1 MQNSAET
8 ENFIDTEARKQLEA
22 AWSVIFG
29 LVNGFLS
36 VHKKFGFELVA
47 KHSNPSL
54 EDLLLS
60 LKTMNVIMDTLDSL
74 GRFEGSEQRKLLNAK
89 QQIVWFELAV
99 ISLKA
104 GDKTEYLELVN
115 RMDKQ
120 VQF

>member
-1 MQNSAET
+1 
-8 ENFIDTEARKQLEA
+8 
-22 AWSVIFG
+22 
-29 LVNGFLS
+29 
-36 VHKKFGFELVA
+36 
-47 KHSNPSL
+47 
-54 EDLLLS
+54 
-60 LKTMNVIMDTLDSL
+60 MDTLDSL

>member
-8 ENFIDTEARKQLEA
+8 ENFIDTEARKQLEV
-22 AWSVIFG
+22 AWNVIFG

-36 VHKKFGFELVA
+36 AHKKFGFELVA

-60 LKTMNVIMDTLDSL
+60 LKTMSVIMDTLDSL

>member
-1 MQNSAET
+1 MQNSAEA
-8 ENFIDTEARKQLEA
+8 ENFIDTEARMQLEA

-60 LKTMNVIMDTLDSL
+60 LKTMNVIMDRRS
-74 GRFEGSEQRKLLNAK
+74 SSIA
-89 QQIVWFELAV
+89 
-99 ISLKA
+99 
-104 GDKTEYLELVN
+104 TE
-115 RMDKQ
+115 RRR
-120 VQF
+120 